1 MVGPECK
8 SGGWRRWRL
17 LLVATWAVLL
27 LASHTWWAFHRPAEV
42 GPAGNGTET
51 LRVRVVE
58 DGERVMDAGREV
70 LFAYRDGGPA
80 EPERPVLVL
89 LHGSPGSIQDFDS
102 LAGDLREQ
110 YRVIVPDLPGFGESQ
125 RDVPDYSAFAHS
137 VYLEELLA
145 RLGVEGVHLVGFS
158 MGGAVAMELADRSP
172 HLVASITLVG
182 SLGVVELELFG
193 DQRLNHLVH
202 GMQLAVIQAAR
213 YGFPHFG
220 TADRWMLGVPY
231 ARNFYDT
238 DQRRQR
244 GCFER
249 YAGPM
254 RIMHGRTDFLVP
266 LPAAEEH
273 HRIVPQSELAVLEA
287 SHFLL
292 WTHPEEVAA
301 LTVEFVDSVE
311 RGEATLRESADEA
324 RRASAREPFDRSGIP
339 PASGP
344 ALWILALVI
353 ILATFISEDLTCIAA
368 GLMVAEGRIEF
379 LPALLACGAGIFIGD
394 VGIFLG
400 GRILGRPVVRRAP
413 LRWILSPASLTR
425 ASDWFRRK
433 GVKAVFL
440 SRFMPGIRLPTY
452 FAAGVLKTSLSSFS
466 FYFGIAIIIWTPFL
480 LGFAAWA
487 GSEAMVIFE
496 RWGALALIGVLLAL
510 LLIERVIL
518 RLFTFRGR
526 RSLVGAWRRWTR
538 WEFWPMWVFY
548 PPVIAYVAWLAFR
561 HRSLTLV
568 TAVNPAIPGGGFVG
582 ESKSEILGQ
591 FGADHG
597 LIARHRLLPIE
608 RPVEER
614 LGIVRSFAAE
624 LESPFPLILKPDVG
638 QRGSGVRMVR
648 DDRELEERLR
658 VAEVDWIV
666 QEYVAG
672 PEYGVFYVREPGAA
686 RGRIFSITQKH
697 LPEVIGDGKHTLEEL
712 VLLDERA
719 VTIAPTYLRL
729 HPDRLQ
735 EVPAEGAVVRLVEIG
750 THCRGAI
757 FTDGAHLETPELEER
772 IESLS
777 REFEGFHFG
786 RYDLR
791 AASEAALCEGRDF
804 RVLELNGLTSEA
816 THIYDPRTPLFE
828 GYRVLF
834 EQWRIAF
841 AIAAANRAAGAK
853 PTSLRSL
860 VREAIAY
867 REKQRSHEE

>member
-1 MVGPECK
+1 MAEPELER
-8 SGGWRRWRL
+8 GGWRRWRL
-17 LLVATWAVLL
+17 LLAGTWAVLL
-27 LASHTWWAFHRPAEV
+27 LASHTWWAFHRSAEEV
-42 GPAGNGTET
+42 PTVSGTET
-51 LRVRVVE
+51 LEVRTVE
-58 DGERVMDAGREV
+58 DGERVSDSSRGVR
-70 LFAYRDGGPA
+70 FAYSDGGPA
-80 EPERPVLVL
+80 GRDRPVLVL
-89 LHGSPGSIQDFDS
+89 LHGSPGSVQDFDS
-102 LAGDLREQ
+102 LAGDLRESH
-110 YRVIVPDLPGFGESQ
+110 RVIVPDLPGFGDSQ

-137 VYLEELLA
+137 MYLEALLE
-145 RLGVEGVHLVGFS
+145 RLEVERAHLVGFS
-158 MGGAVAMELADRSP
+158 MGGAVAMELADRRP

-202 GMQLAVIQAAR
+202 GMQLAVIQGLR

-220 TADRWMLGVPY
+220 SADHWMLGLPY
-231 ARNFYDT
+231 ARSFYDT
-238 DQRRQR
+238 DQRRLR

-254 RIMHGRTDFLVP
+254 RIVHGRTDFLVP

-273 HRIVPQSELAVLEA
+273 HRLVPQSELEVLEA

-301 LTVEFVDSVE
+301 LIGGFVDSVE
-311 RGEATLRESADEA
+311 RGEA
-324 RRASAREPFDRSGIP
+324 RRRDTATERRLAAAREPFDPSGIP

-344 ALWILALVI
+344 ALWILVLVI

-452 FAAGVLKTSLSSFS
+452 FAAGVLKTSLLSFS

-487 GSEAMVIFE
+487 GSEALEIFE

-510 LLIERVIL
+510 LMIERVLL
-518 RLFTFRGR
+518 RVFTFRGR

-538 WEFWPMWVFY
+538 WEFWPMWIFY

-561 HRSLTLV
+561 YRSFTLV

-582 ESKSEILGQ
+582 ESKSEILRH
-591 FGADHG
+591 FGDDHE
-597 LIARHRLLPIE
+597 LVARHRLLPIE
-608 RPVEER
+608 RSVEER
-614 LGIVRSFAAE
+614 LEIVRTFAAE

-648 DDRELEERLR
+648 DERELEDRLR

-666 QEYVAG
+666 QEFVEG

-686 RGRIFSITQKH
+686 RGRIFSITEKH

-719 VTIAPTYLRL
+719 VTIAPTYLRV

-735 EVPAEGAVVRLVEIG
+735 EVPAEGVVVRLVDVG

-777 REFEGFHFG
+777 REVAGFHFG

-791 AASEAALCEGRDF
+791 AASEAALCEGRDVK
-804 RVLELNGLTSEA
+804 VLELHGLTSAA
-816 THIYDPRTPLFE
+816 TPISGSCFQYSSSLTSAGLPRPAPRLSSAISQTSSGRSRRTRKL
-828 GYRVLF
+828 VL
-834 EQWRIAF
+834 
-841 AIAAANRAAGAK
+841 G
-853 PTSLRSL
+853 
-860 VREAIAY
+860 
-867 REKQRSHEE
+867 